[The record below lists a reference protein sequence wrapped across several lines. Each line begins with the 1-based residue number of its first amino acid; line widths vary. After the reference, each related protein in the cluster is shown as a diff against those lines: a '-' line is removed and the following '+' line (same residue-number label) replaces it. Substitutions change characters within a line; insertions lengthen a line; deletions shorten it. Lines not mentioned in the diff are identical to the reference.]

1 MRMGIVWGSVR
12 EKGREGEGQGCRS
25 HRLKVWC
32 DQCRDSHVTSTVE
45 QEWILPYQ
53 YLLSFPLV
61 ISSHI
66 LYCYPPS
73 LSSTLEYTMSLNPTS
88 RLIFLA
94 LHSPSLI
101 SFLSL
106 PFFSYLLYLTLYFS
120 LFFSLTV
127 SLFLPPS
134 LSFSLPPC

>member
-1 MRMGIVWGSVR
+1 VRFHRVWGSVR
-12 EKGREGEGQGCRS
+12 EKGTEEEGQGCRRS
-25 HRLKVWC
+25 RLRVWC

-45 QEWILPYQ
+45 QEWILLYQ
-53 YLLSFPLV
+53 YLPSFPLV

-94 LHSPSLI
+94 LHSPPLNP
-101 SFLSL
+101 FLSL
-106 PFFSYLLYLTLYFS
+106 PFFSSLLYLTLYFS
-120 LFFSLTV
+120 LS
-127 SLFLPPS
+127 FLSPL
-134 LSFSLPPC
+134 LSFSPSVALSLPPT